1 MAENCVHNL
10 EYKRSASDNDKA
22 DIIQTELKQFTIA
35 LQIMAKYPVVLNEF
49 ACAVK
54 GGANHPVEEPTAPV
68 VKTERQNVYTV
79 RTR

>member
-10 EYKRSASDNDKA
+10 EYKRSASDNDKE

-68 VKTERQNVYTV
+68 VKTERQNVYTA